1 LNVGSGGGA
10 APVAAG
16 GAPAAGDAAAPAE
29 EEKKKEEE
37 GTTYHQACEI
47 APGDSVTNIFCREG
61 RVRRGHGF
69 RSFRLNSFRNFPVCT
84 FKCMATVCFPSVQ
97 YWVGRLASIEKQ
109 AYEVSSKKLM
119 GPSLLYAWMI
129 CEYGRR

>member
-16 GAPAAGDAAAPAE
+16 GAPAAGGDAAPVE
-29 EEKKKEEE
+29 EEKPKEE
-37 GTTYHQACEI
+37 GTTYHQAYEI
-47 APGDSVTNIFCREG
+47 ALDESVTNVFYREG

-69 RSFRLNSFRNFPVCT
+69 RSFRLNSFLNFLVCT

-119 GPSLLYAWMI
+119 GSSSLYVWMI
-129 CEYGRR
+129 CEYGRG